1 VTPTDSELVTRAR
14 RGNQA
19 ACREI
24 VGRYQRPVFN
34 LIVRMVRD
42 RTLAEDLSQ
51 DTFLKAFSRLDRY
64 DPRYKLSNWLLKIAH
79 NTVVDHFRQRK
90 SRSETLPLEFLGRG
104 DEPSA
109 AELGDPA
116 ADDPLENLVRAEIA
130 QKIECA
136 MAALRPEY
144 RQVVVLRYH
153 EDLSHE
159 EIARIMDLPVGT
171 VKSHLHRAR
180 AQLAESLA
188 RISPAEGRRVAA
200 KGPATGNASG
210 S

>member
-1 VTPTDSELVTRAR
+1 VTPTDSELVVRAR

-24 VGRYQRPVFN
+24 VCRYQRPVFN

-64 DPRYKLSNWLLKIAH
+64 DPQYKLSNWLFKIAH
-79 NTVVDHFRQRK
+79 NTVVDHLRQRK
-90 SRSETLPLEFLGRG
+90 GETLSLESLSRG
-104 DEPSA
+104 EEPSA

-116 ADDPLENLVRAEIA
+116 AGDPVENLARAEIA
-130 QKIECA
+130 QMIERA

-153 EDLSHE
+153 EDMSHE
-159 EIARIMDLPVGT
+159 EIASIMDLPVGT

-180 AQLAESLA
+180 AQLAEALVRLNLA
-188 RISPAEGRRVAA
+188 EAR
-200 KGPATGNASG
+200 KGAVKRPATGNASG

>member
-1 VTPTDSELVTRAR
+1 MTPTDSELVARAR

-24 VGRYQRPVFN
+24 VRRHQRPVFN

-51 DTFLKAFSRLDRY
+51 DAFLKVFSRLDRY
-64 DPRYKLSNWLLKIAH
+64 DPQYKFSNWVFKIAH
-79 NTVVDHFRQRK
+79 NTVVDHLRQR
-90 SRSETLPLEFLGRG
+90 RGEPLPLDVRGRS

-109 AELGDPA
+109 AEPRDPA
-116 ADDPLENLVRAEIA
+116 APDPLESLVRAEIA
-130 QKIECA
+130 QEIECA
-136 MAALRPEY
+136 VAALRPEY
-144 RQVVVLRYH
+144 RQVIVLRYH

-180 AQLAESLA
+180 AQLAEALA
-188 RISPAEGRRVAA
+188 RFSRAGGGWVPG
-200 KGPATGNASG
+200 
-210 S
+210 